1 MFPFFNDLYSSSP
14 QGSSDQK
21 NQKDLISAGCDYCP
35 VKAVIAH
42 IRQTKTSLFFLDIFA
57 SLPCPWE
64 STWSEKH
71 QENDEKQEVF
81 DDSKRFYSHNRDQIV
96 LRL

>member
-14 QGSSDQK
+14 QGSGDQK

-42 IRQTKTSLFFLDIFA
+42 IRQTKTSLFF
-57 SLPCPWE
+57 
-64 STWSEKH
+64 STYLLLFRVPGRAPGVKNIRKMMKNKKFSM
-71 QENDEKQEVF
+71 
-81 DDSKRFYSHNRDQIV
+81 IV
-96 LRL
+96 KGFIVIIETRLC